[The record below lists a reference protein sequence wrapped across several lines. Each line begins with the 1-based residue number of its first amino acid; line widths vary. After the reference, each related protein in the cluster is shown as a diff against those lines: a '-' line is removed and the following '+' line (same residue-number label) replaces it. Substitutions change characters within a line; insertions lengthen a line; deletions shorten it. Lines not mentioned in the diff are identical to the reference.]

1 MKRFLAASVLL
12 CLGSMSAHA
21 GGFQIPEMGIKAMG
35 MGNAFTAVA
44 NDPSALWFNPAGIA
58 FQQGTVLTV
67 GGDVIFPKVDF
78 TANASNPLA
87 PASASMSR
95 DASLVPHAYLAH
107 TDDNLGISYGIGIN
121 SPFGLEVKWPT
132 TAPFAAGTQYGRLQA
147 INVNPNIA
155 YKFTPNLSLAVGVDY
170 VDMYNVDFNGTALI
184 QNFKG
189 DGWGANIAAMY
200 HTDAFNIG
208 ISYRTSVKI
217 KAKGTSTTLPP
228 TYPYSTGANNITVT
242 EPDMLNIGVAF
253 HPQEDWTV
261 SAEADWVDWKK
272 FNQLA
277 FTYSP
282 ALIIGSSL
290 TVPENWKATWAYRL
304 GAEWRFAPTMRVRA
318 GYTYDPTPINDP
330 YFTPLIPGNDR
341 QAVHLGYGIDV
352 TKHATIDLAY
362 VYVWMKD
369 RNQTQSTGTNVVRNG
384 IYKTTINLAGASL
397 TYRF

>member
-12 CLGSMSAHA
+12 CVGSVVAHA

-44 NDPSALWFNPAGIA
+44 DDPSALWFNPAGIA
-58 FQQGTVLTV
+58 FQQGTALTV
-67 GGDVIFPKVDF
+67 GTSVVFPKVDF
-78 TANASNPLA
+78 TANASNPFA
-87 PASASMSR
+87 PATASMSR
-95 DASLVPHAYLAH
+95 DASMVPHAYLEH

-121 SPFGLEVKWPT
+121 APFGLEIKWPT
-132 TAPFAAGTQYGRLQA
+132 TAVFAGAAQYGRLQA
-147 INVNPNIA
+147 VNVNPNIA

-208 ISYRTSVKI
+208 ISYRTSIRV
-217 KAKGTSTTLPP
+217 KAKGSSTLVAAATTS
-228 TYPYSTGANNITVT
+228 ANNITVT
-242 EPDMLNIGVAF
+242 EPDLLNIGVAF
-253 HPQEDWTV
+253 HPRQDWTV
-261 SAEADWVDWKK
+261 TAEADWVNWKK
-272 FNQLA
+272 FDQLA

-282 ALIIGSSL
+282 PLPVYGSSI
-290 TVPENWKATWAYRL
+290 TVPENWKATWAYRM
-304 GAEWRFAPTMRVRA
+304 GAEWRFAPTMRARI
-318 GYTYDPTPINDP
+318 GYTYDPTPIDDP
-330 YFTPLIPGNDR
+330 NFTPLIPGNDR
-341 QAVHLGYGIDV
+341 QAVHLGYGIDL
-352 TKHATIDLAY
+352 TKQATLDLAY
-362 VYVWMKD
+362 MYMWLKD

-384 IYKTTINLAGASL
+384 TYKTTINLAGASL